1 MTTNNNIEQKKE
13 KKKERLES
21 SSNNTRSAQVQN
33 RYEVCIYDK
42 HTQKEREISPACV
55 CVSLLVK
62 VFSLSSAFRDT
73 QKKKRKIN

>member
-1 MTTNNNIEQKKE
+1 MTTNNNIEQKK
-13 KKKERLES
+13 KRKERLES

-42 HTQKEREISPACV
+42 QTKKERFRLSM

-73 QKKKRKIN
+73 QKKKKEKLN

>member
-1 MTTNNNIEQKKE
+1 MTTNNNIEQKK

-42 HTQKEREISPACV
+42 QTQKKERFRLPI

-73 QKKKRKIN
+73 QKKRKIN